1 MLKRKE
7 VTMNNGIYRVI
18 SEGTSLI
25 GNHDLNEATFR
36 IWLDYSLKMMG
47 LVCSNSYVKYQYSSF
62 ALRVANSSRSPL
74 EKLHQCVDYLINMA
88 PMI

>member
-62 ALRVANSSRSPL
+62 ALRVVNSSSTPL
-74 EKLHQCVDYLINMA
+74 EKLSKCVDYLIRVQSV
-88 PMI
+88 I